1 MNLNFTLGSSLLI
14 KSFSGCRYEQLDT
27 DIHCENSVPLNSELI
42 ESTTLEECEANC
54 SERDDCSAATETY
67 SYGTGNFKCYLHIST
82 CDDPKYVDF
91 GKDYLEDAGTMY
103 KKICPQGT
111 FSFRI
116 Q

>member
-1 MNLNFTLGSSLLI
+1 M
-14 KSFSGCRYEQLDT
+14 
-27 DIHCENSVPLNSELI
+27 
-42 ESTTLEECEANC
+42 EECEANC

-67 SYGTGNFKCYLHIST
+67 NYDTGSFKCYLHLST
-82 CDDPKYVDF
+82 CDNPKYVDF

-103 KKICPQGT
+103 KKICPEGT